1 MKGKA
6 YHIAFLAI
14 GILLMA
20 LAGCSTQRN
29 TAQSRWWHAFNARY
43 NTYYNGA
50 QAYIE
55 GSLEKEN
62 GNRDNFTEFLPL
74 YTVANKASR
83 DLGKA
88 NYDRA
93 IEKSEKAIHQHS
105 IKRRPVWNKDRRK
118 TARDREWLSR
128 KEYNP
133 FIWKA
138 WMLMG
143 RSQFFEGNFEAAAAT
158 FSYMSRLFATQPA
171 IYDKAQAWLA
181 KCYIEQGWTYDAED
195 VIRNIERDS
204 IHWRAQREWDY
215 TYALYYIHT
224 AQYPQATS
232 YLRKVITHE
241 MRHKQKARLW
251 FLLGQIQAAMG
262 HTDEAY
268 QAFRHVIALNPPY
281 ELEFNARISQT
292 EVMARS
298 NASKMIGKL
307 KRIAASDKNKEY
319 LDQVY
324 YALGNIHLA
333 RKDTLQAIAA
343 YERGAQKATRNGIE
357 KGVLLT
363 HLGDLYWQRHRFS
376 EAKRCYGEAIG
387 LLDKERKDY
396 QRLSSRS
403 KILDELVPYTETIE
417 HQDSLQQ
424 LALMSEADRNAA
436 IDRAV
441 EAYKKK
447 EKEARRLQAER
458 EETGGNNGFGQGG
471 ISANGI
477 PSRFSTNQN
486 SSRTPTNQNNLSDGN
501 TWYFYSPL
509 AVAQG
514 KQQFIKVWGK
524 RENSDDW
531 QRSNKSIV
539 ADDMGNSHQ
548 DEKTPD
554 EGATS
559 EESTIT
565 SSENHREGSA
575 SEGSPTEASASQEG
589 SREYYLQQIPLTPEQ
604 MAESNQLLEEGLLH
618 AGIILKDK
626 MGNLRLSE
634 QMLRRLTDHYPDYE
648 HLDDAYYHLYLLYNI
663 KHQPA
668 IAETYLQRLKQQY
681 PASQWTALLSN
692 PHYAEDAR
700 MGEHLEDSLYTAT
713 YKAFREGDYE
723 RVSTN
728 ATLSSTRF
736 PLGANRDKFLFL
748 SGMSLLGQGNTEGCL
763 KDLQTVAEKYP
774 GTRLSELAGM
784 IVNGVKAGRRL
795 HGGKFDLSDVW
806 TRRSEETA
814 AANDTLPQKG
824 FSAERNIPFVFLMA
838 YAPDSVNENQLLFE
852 VAKYN
857 FTSYLVRNF
866 DIHIDEQGGI
876 HRMQITGFKS
886 YDEARQY
893 ANALYQEKHILRLLT
908 KARTFVVSEANLP
921 LLGIRLSYDDYS
933 KFYNK
938 YFAPIKLSRQ
948 PLLYEPAER
957 VVAPQQ
963 ESPSSEDGQ
972 TDTEGK
978 QQKAPNGTENT
989 QQEDDNQIE
998 IEEDAGK
1005 QEDTGIYF
1013 DDEPTTEKSPAN
1025 SPADSDEYYDLE
1037 GF

>member
-6 YHIAFLAI
+6 YHIVFFAI
-14 GILLMA
+14 GLLLMG
-20 LAGCSTQRN
+20 LVGCSTQRN

-62 GNRDNFTEFLPL
+62 GNRDNFTELIPL
-74 YTVANKASR
+74 YTVANKTSR

-118 TARDREWLSR
+118 TARDREWFSR

-138 WMLMG
+138 WMLTG

-204 IHWRAQREWDY
+204 IHWRAQREWDN

-224 AQYPQATS
+224 HRYTEAIP
-232 YLRKVITHE
+232 YLRKAISHE
-241 MRHKQKARLW
+241 MRQKQKARLW
-251 FLLGQIQAAMG
+251 FLMGQIHADMAQRQDTLASQAAS
-262 HTDEAY
+262 HTLEAY
-268 QAFRHVIALNPPY
+268 QAFKHVIRLNPPY
-281 ELEFNARISQT
+281 ELEFNARIAMT
-292 EVMARS
+292 EVMAKS
-298 NASKMIGKL
+298 DAAHMVSKL
-307 KRIAASDKNKEY
+307 KRMAASDKNKEY

-333 RKDTLQAIAA
+333 QGDTLQAIAA
-343 YERGAQKATRNGIE
+343 YERGSQKATRNGIE

-363 HLGDLYWQRHRFS
+363 HLGDLYWQRDQFS
-376 EAKRCYGEAIG
+376 EAKRCYGAAIG
-387 LLDKERKDY
+387 LLDKDRNDY
-396 QRLSSRS
+396 QRLSTRS
-403 KILDELVPYTETIE
+403 KVLDELVPYTEAIE
-417 HQDSLQQ
+417 LQDSLQR
-424 LALMSEADRNAA
+424 LALMSEAERNAA
-436 IDRAV
+436 IDRV
-441 EAYKKK
+441 IEAYKKK
-447 EKEARRLQAER
+447 EKEARRMETEGENNGETSYTDQSHMPANHGPIRTPLDQSNLQA
-458 EETGGNNGFGQGG
+458 N
-471 ISANGI
+471 
-477 PSRFSTNQN
+477 
-486 SSRTPTNQNNLSDGN
+486 GN
-501 TWYFYSPL
+501 TWYFYSPI

-514 KQQFIKVWGK
+514 KQQFQKLWGK
-524 RENSDDW
+524 RENIDDW
-531 QRSNKSIV
+531 QRSNKSVV
-539 ADDMGNSHQ
+539 ADGTEDTT
-548 DEKTPD
+548 D
-554 EGATS
+554 
-559 EESTIT
+559 
-565 SSENHREGSA
+565 
-575 SEGSPTEASASQEG
+575 EASANDDIQSASGKNATETSPSEAPASG
-589 SREYYLQQIPLTPEQ
+589 EITREFYLKQIPLTPQQ
-604 MAESNQLLEEGLLH
+604 MAESNQLLEDGLLH

-626 MGNLRLSE
+626 LGNLRLSE
-634 QMLRRLTDHYPDYE
+634 RMLRRLTDHYPDYE
-648 HLDDAYYHLYLLYNI
+648 HLDDAFYHLYLLYNI
-663 KHQPA
+663 RHQPA
-668 IAETYLQRLKQQY
+668 VADTYLGKLKQQY
-681 PASQWTALLSN
+681 PESQWTALLTN

-713 YKAFREGDYE
+713 YEAFKQGDYE
-723 RVSTN
+723 LVATN
-728 ATLSSTRF
+728 AALSSSRF

-748 SGMSLLGQGNTEGCL
+748 SGMSQLGQGNTEGCL
-763 KDLQTVAEKYP
+763 KDLKQVAEKYP

-806 TRRSEETA
+806 TRRSETMA
-814 AANDTLPQKG
+814 ADNDTIQQKG
-824 FSAERNIPFVFLMA
+824 FSAERNTPFIFLMA
-838 YAPDSVNENQLLFE
+838 YAPDSVNEHQLLFE

-866 DIHIDEQGGI
+866 DIHIDEQGGL
-876 HRMQITGFKS
+876 HRMQIDGFRN

-893 ANALYQEKHILRLLT
+893 ANALYQEKAIQRLLV

-921 LLGIRLSYDDYS
+921 LLGTRLSYDDYA
-933 KFYNK
+933 KFYAQH
-938 YFAPIKLSRQ
+938 FAPLKLSRE
-948 PLLYEPAER
+948 PLLYEPAEPL
-957 VVAPQQ
+957 APATEETPKGKEDQQQ
-963 ESPSSEDGQ
+963 ETPE
-972 TDTEGK
+972 
-978 QQKAPNGTENT
+978 
-989 QQEDDNQIE
+989 QIE

-1005 QEDTGIYF
+1005 PEDTGIYF
-1013 DDEPTTEKSPAN
+1013 DDDTTPEKSPAAN
-1025 SPADSDEYYDLE
+1025 DEYYELE

>member
-6 YHIAFLAI
+6 YHIVLFAI
-14 GILLMA
+14 GFLLTA

-62 GNRDNFTEFLPL
+62 GNRDNFSELLPL

-83 DLGKA
+83 ELGKA

-118 TARDREWLSR
+118 TARDREWLNR

-232 YLRKVITHE
+232 YLRKVIAHE

-251 FLLGQIQAAMG
+251 FLMGQLQTAMG
-262 HTDEAY
+262 HTEEAY

-292 EVMARS
+292 EVMARN
-298 NASKMIGKL
+298 NASKMVGKL
-307 KRIAASDKNKEY
+307 KRMAASDKNKEY

-333 RKDTLQAIAA
+333 QRDTLQAIAA
-343 YERGAQKATRNGIE
+343 YERGAQKSVRNGIE

-363 HLGDLYWQRHRFS
+363 HLGDLYWQLARFS
-376 EAKRCYGEAIG
+376 DAKRCYGTALG
-387 LLDKERKDY
+387 LLDKDRKDY
-396 QRLSSRS
+396 QTISSRS
-403 KILDELVPYTETIE
+403 KVLDELVPYTETIE
-417 HQDSLQQ
+417 LQDSLQQ
-424 LALMSEADRNAA
+424 LAQMSEADRNAA
-436 IDRAV
+436 IDRV
-441 EAYKKK
+441 IEAYKKK
-447 EKEARRLQAER
+447 QKELKRLQDEGEAKGKDSGIGHE
-458 EETGGNNGFGQGG
+458 QGR
-471 ISANGI
+471 IPANGI
-477 PSRFSTNQN
+477 PN
-486 SSRTPTNQNNLSDGN
+486 RTPIQNQSNNLTNGN

-514 KQQFIKVWGK
+514 KQQFQKLWGK
-524 RENSDDW
+524 RENIDNW
-531 QRSNKSIV
+531 QRSNKSVV
-539 ADDMGNSHQ
+539 ADGMEVSPSED
-548 DEKTPD
+548 TPSESSPSED
-554 EGATS
+554 TTS
-559 EESTIT
+559 EDTPSD
-565 SSENHREGSA
+565 GSA
-575 SEGSPTEASASQEG
+575 IDAPTSGEGN
-589 SREYYLQQIPLTPEQ
+589 REFYLKQIPLTPEQ
-604 MAESNQLLEEGLLH
+604 MAESNQLLEDGLLH

-634 QMLRRLTDHYPDYE
+634 QMLRRLTDNYPEYE
-648 HLDDAYYHLYLLYNI
+648 HMDDAYYHLYLLYNI

-668 IAETYLQRLKQQY
+668 VADTYLQQLKQQY
-681 PASQWTALLSN
+681 PESQWTVLLTN

-700 MGEHLEDSLYTAT
+700 MGEHLEDSLYTDT
-713 YKAFREGDYE
+713 YKAFRQGDYE
-723 RVSTN
+723 LVSTN
-728 ATLSSTRF
+728 AAVSSTRF

-748 SGMSLLGQGNTEGCL
+748 SGMSRLGLGDTEGCL
-763 KDLQTVAEKYP
+763 KDLKTVAEKYS

-784 IVNGVKAGRRL
+784 IVNGVNAGRRL
-795 HGGKFDLSDVW
+795 HGGKFDLSDIW
-806 TRRSEETA
+806 TRRSEEMA
-814 AANDTLPQKG
+814 AANDTIQQKE
-824 FSAERNIPFVFLMA
+824 FSAERNTPFTFLMA
-838 YAPDSVNENQLLFE
+838 YVPDSVNENQLLFE

-876 HRMQITGFKS
+876 HRMKIAGFKS

-893 ANALYQEKHILRLLT
+893 ANALYQEKSILRLLT

-921 LLGIRLSYDDYS
+921 LLGTRLSYDDYS
-933 KFYNK
+933 KFYAK
-938 YFAPIKLSRQ
+938 HFAPIKLSRQ
-948 PLLYEPAER
+948 PLLYEPAEPL
-957 VVAPQQ
+957 APQP
-963 ESPSSEDGQ
+963 EPSSTQEDANS
-972 TDTEGK
+972 TENK
-978 QQKAPNGTENT
+978 QQEGGNGTENKR
-989 QQEDDNQIE
+989 QEAPNQIE

-1013 DDEPTTEKSPAN
+1013 DDESTNGNLPAE
-1025 SPADSDEYYDLE
+1025 SDEYYELE

>member
-6 YHIAFLAI
+6 SHILVLAI
-14 GILLMA
+14 VILPMA

-62 GNRDNFTEFLPL
+62 GNRDNFTELLPL

-83 DLGKA
+83 HLGKG

-181 KCYIEQGWTYDAED
+181 KCYIELGWTYDAED

-204 IHWRAQREWDY
+204 IHWSAQREWDY

-224 AQYPQATS
+224 AQYVQATG
-232 YLRKVITHE
+232 YLRKAIAHE

-251 FLLGQIQAAMG
+251 YLMGQIQASMG
-262 HTDEAY
+262 HTNEAY

-292 EVMARS
+292 EVLARS
-298 NASKMIGKL
+298 NANKMVGKL
-307 KRIAASDKNKEY
+307 KRMAASDKNKEY
-319 LDQVY
+319 LDQIY

-333 RKDTLQAIAA
+333 QKDTMQAIVA
-343 YERGAQKATRNGIE
+343 YERGAQKSMRKGIE

-363 HLGDLYWQRHRFS
+363 HLGNLYWQQDRFS
-376 EAKRCYGEAIG
+376 DAKRCYGEAIG
-387 LLDKERKDY
+387 LLDKDRKDY
-396 QRLSSRS
+396 QQLSMRS
-403 KILDELVPYTETIE
+403 KVLDELTPYTETIAL
-417 HQDSLQQ
+417 QDSLQR
-424 LALMSEADRNAA
+424 LAMMSEADRNAV
-436 IDRAV
+436 IDHV
-441 EAYKKK
+441 IEAYKKK
-447 EKEARRLQAER
+447 EKEARRLQAEG
-458 EETGGNNGFGQGG
+458 EGTSDNASIGQGETPANGF
-471 ISANGI
+471 SN
-477 PSRFSTNQN
+477 RF
-486 SSRTPTNQNNLSDGN
+486 PTNQNDKLSNGN

-514 KQQFIKVWGK
+514 KQQFQKLWGK

-531 QRSNKSIV
+531 QRSNKSVV
-539 ADDMGNSHQ
+539 AGDME
-548 DEKTPD
+548 DTAEKQSVSQGETAEKQPL
-554 EGATS
+554 
-559 EESTIT
+559 
-565 SSENHREGSA
+565 
-575 SEGSPTEASASQEG
+575 SQEETTYAPASG
-589 SREYYLQQIPLTPEQ
+589 EDSREYYLKQIPLTPEQ
-604 MAESNQLLEEGLLH
+604 MAESNQLLENGLLH

-634 QMLRRLTDHYPDYE
+634 EMLRRLTDHYPDYE

-668 IAETYLQRLKQQY
+668 VADTYLQQLKQQY

-723 RVSTN
+723 RVGSN
-728 ATLSSTRF
+728 VAISSTRF

-748 SGMSLLGQGNTEGCL
+748 SGMSLLGQGDTDGCL

-784 IVNGVKAGRRL
+784 IVNGVKVGRRL

-806 TRRSEETA
+806 TRRSESTA
-814 AANDTLPQKG
+814 AANDTLPQKE
-824 FSAERNIPFVFLMA
+824 FSAERNIPFIFLMA
-838 YAPDSVNENQLLFE
+838 YVTDSVNENQLLFE
-852 VAKYN
+852 IAKYN

-876 HRMQITGFKS
+876 HRMQITGFKN

-893 ANALYQEKHILRLLT
+893 ANALYQEKAILSLLA
-908 KARTFVVSEANLP
+908 KARTFVVSENNLP
-921 LLGIRLSYDDYS
+921 LLGTRLSYDDYS
-933 KFYNK
+933 KFYAK
-938 YFAPIKLSRQ
+938 HFAPIKLSRQ

-963 ESPSSEDGQ
+963 AESPSSEEVP
-972 TDTEGK
+972 T
-978 QQKAPNGTENT
+978 NN
-989 QQEDDNQIE
+989 EDKLQGVPNQIE

-1013 DDEPTTEKSPAN
+1013 DDEPTTDK